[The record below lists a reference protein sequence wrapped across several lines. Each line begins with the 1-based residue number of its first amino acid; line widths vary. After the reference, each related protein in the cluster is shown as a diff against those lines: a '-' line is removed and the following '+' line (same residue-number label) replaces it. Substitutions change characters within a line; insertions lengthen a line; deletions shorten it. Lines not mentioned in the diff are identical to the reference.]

1 MATIQVREVPEDLY
15 EVLRRRAR
23 RAGQSLQAYMRDQ
36 VVALAERP
44 TKEEA
49 IERIEG
55 VLGRLGDTAITSAS
69 LVSDTAAER
78 R

>member
-1 MATIQVREVPEDLY
+1 MATIQVRDLPEESY

-36 VVALAERP
+36 LIALAERP
-44 TKEEA
+44 TKHEA
-49 IERIEG
+49 LEMIERTLAQRSGPDPSVESI
-55 VLGRLGDTAITSAS
+55 LDDI
-69 LVSDTAAER
+69 AAER